1 MSDMFKQSQLEDL
14 LLQAFN
20 NYLNNNYNNNYLNN
34 YLNIYL
40 NNNYNNNYL
49 NSRISSCKPSSLF
62 IVFSSLISS
71 VCMFAPTIFNSS
83 SMSMIF
89 FSAT

>member
-1 MSDMFKQSQLEDL
+1 MKHMSDMFKQPQLQDL

-20 NYLNNNYNNNYLNN
+20 NYLNNNYLNN
-34 YLNIYL
+34 YL

-89 FSAT
+89 FSATLGE

>member
-1 MSDMFKQSQLEDL
+1 MSDMFKQPQLQDL

-20 NYLNNNYNNNYLNN
+20 N
-34 YLNIYL
+34 YL

>member
-1 MSDMFKQSQLEDL
+1 MSGMFKQQPQLEDL
-14 LLQAFN
+14 LLQA
-20 NYLNNNYNNNYLNN
+20 LNNNYNNNLNN
-34 YLNIYL
+34 YLKNYL
-40 NNNYNNNYL
+40 NNYL

>member
-1 MSDMFKQSQLEDL
+1 MSGMFKQPQLQNL

-20 NYLNNNYNNNYLNN
+20 NYNNNNYNNN
-34 YLNIYL
+34 YL

-71 VCMFAPTIFNSS
+71 VCMFAPTIFSSS